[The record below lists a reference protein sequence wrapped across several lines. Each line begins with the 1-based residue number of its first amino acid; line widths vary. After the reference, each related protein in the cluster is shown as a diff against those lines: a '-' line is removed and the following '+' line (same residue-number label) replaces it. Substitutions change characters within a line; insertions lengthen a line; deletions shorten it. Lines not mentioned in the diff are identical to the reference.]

1 MGTNGIGEKDADR
14 ASVLTQ
20 GLTMEIEDQTRQLIW
35 GLYPLSRAG
44 DGRLSERA
52 TAMDTR
58 KLAEIRYGRA
68 HAQSASDPR
77 RVELGLSELG
87 SQGVGEVLWTTQDVE
102 TGWYGDIGF
111 ARTRDL
117 LFVHLVLEESDPSGL
132 RDLVGESYRRLL
144 QFVRDNGH
152 SNLLRMWNHFP
163 NIYRRYDGIER
174 YQAFCIGRDD
184 AFKRAG
190 LGKTDFP
197 ASTAVGCDAP
207 GLAILLLAARFPGAP
222 VENPRQISAY
232 RYPDRYSPRPPAF
245 ARALAFGESGARG
258 LLISGTAS
266 VVGHR
271 TMHAGQLM
279 AQVNETIRNLSALIA
294 ASGLSAGAGQA
305 DVPGLLKVY
314 LPAPERLPA
323 VQDVLDRWTRGKSK
337 LLFLRGDVCRTDL
350 QIEIEGLY
358 CPPPPIGIDERF
370 PTTRSAA
377 RGCIQMPA
385 T

>member
-1 MGTNGIGEKDADR
+1 
-14 ASVLTQ
+14 
-20 GLTMEIEDQTRQLIW
+20 METKIQARQLIW
-35 GLYPLSRAG
+35 GLCPPSRAG
-44 DGRLSERA
+44 GRRLPDRA
-52 TAMDTR
+52 TATDTR
-58 KLAEIRYGRA
+58 KLAEIHFGKA
-68 HAQSASDPR
+68 HARSANDPR

-87 SQGVGEVLWTTQDVE
+87 SRGVGEILWTTQDVE
-102 TGWYGDIGF
+102 TGWHGNIGF

-117 LFVHLVLEESDPSGL
+117 LFAHLVLEESDPSGL
-132 RDLVGESYRRLL
+132 RDLVSETYLRLL
-144 QFVRDNGH
+144 RFVRDNGH
-152 SNLLRMWNHFP
+152 SYLLRMWNHFP
-163 NIYRRYDGIER
+163 DIYRRYDGIER

-190 LGKTDFP
+190 LGEKDFP

-207 GLAILLLAARFPGAP
+207 GLAILLLAARYPGAP

-279 AQVNETIRNLSALIA
+279 AQVNETIRNLDALIA

-314 LPAPERLPA
+314 LRAPERLPA
-323 VQDVLDRWTRGKSK
+323 VQDVLDRWTRGKSR

-358 CPPPPIGIDERF
+358 CPPPPIGAGVPL
-370 PTTRSAA
+370 PTARSAV
-377 RGCIQMPA
+377 RGCIQIPA